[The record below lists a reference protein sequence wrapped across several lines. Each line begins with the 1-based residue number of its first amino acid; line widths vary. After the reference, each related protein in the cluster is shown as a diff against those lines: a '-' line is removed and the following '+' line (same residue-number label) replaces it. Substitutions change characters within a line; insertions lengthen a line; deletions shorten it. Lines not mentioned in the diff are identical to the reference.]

1 MKAEHPIRRSVERAG
16 AFGPWLYD
24 REFGLANS
32 LCTHCFN
39 GLRLA
44 YGALKCCVGTRHWVM
59 SGVRMDKWLRAIT
72 VDVRGLEPPVCRF
85 PLVILQQARPGAGLG
100 AEVFL
105 TTGEARKG
113 HPP

>member
-1 MKAEHPIRRSVERAG
+1 
-16 AFGPWLYD
+16 
-24 REFGLANS
+24 
-32 LCTHCFN
+32 
-39 GLRLA
+39 
-44 YGALKCCVGTRHWVM
+44 
-59 SGVRMDKWLRAIT
+59 MDKWLWAIT

-113 HPP
+113 HPPPLQRVAGV